1 MYKIISIIIIGIIVG
16 IIRPFVGGG
25 ADVIIVPLLLLFGI
39 TLNIKKAIGM
49 SLVSLLPPMGI
60 TAVYQ
65 FYKNKLITMKDIY
78 YSLYMVPFFAIAS
91 YYSSKVAMGENKE
104 SLKKIYGF
112 FLIIIGIISFKY

>member
-1 MYKIISIIIIGIIVG
+1 MYKIISLIIIGIIVG

-25 ADVIIVPLLLLFGI
+25 ADVIIVPLLLFFNI
-39 TLNIKKAIGM
+39 TLNIKTAIGM
-49 SLVSLLPPMGI
+49 SLVALLPPMGI

-78 YSLYMVPFFAIAS
+78 YSLYMIPFFAIAS
-91 YYSSKVAMGENKE
+91 YYSSKIAIGENKE
-104 SLKKIYGF
+104 LLKKMYSF